1 MKKIHKV
8 NNHKGKYQ
16 LISTYSQVGRM
27 SPKVSANIK
36 KVVLSSEYVKS
47 FQCQSE
53 GLRLLYQNKPH
64 FMRYLDLKTF

>member
-1 MKKIHKV
+1 
-8 NNHKGKYQ
+8 
-16 LISTYSQVGRM
+16 M